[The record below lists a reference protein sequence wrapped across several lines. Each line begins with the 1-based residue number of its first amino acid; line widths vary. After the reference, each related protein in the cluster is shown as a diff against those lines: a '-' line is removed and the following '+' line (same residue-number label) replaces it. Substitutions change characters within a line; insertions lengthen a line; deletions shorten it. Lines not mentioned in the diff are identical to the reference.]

1 MASTPA
7 DAATLY
13 EEKREAPPGLSGRE
27 EENIPQNEIDA
38 HHVDVASAE
47 RTFNELS
54 RTMSIRTQVER
65 SGVIKTKSQET
76 MWWARRRESYRG
88 SRGTLDLREYL
99 TSSNDANQ
107 SAGIKHKV
115 GFHRFSNVSF
125 TEIFTISTSESRGTT
140 WSKGHWRCY
149 PWFRSFADILGME
162 LIAPI
167 VPFCA
172 SPDTCDCA
180 EVRIS
185 SRTQL
190 GIELII
196 IRSSGVLKPGEM
208 CLVLGCPGSGCT
220 SFLKAIANQRD
231 EFFSVTGDVRYAA
244 WTPPR
249 WLSITRVKSSTTKKV
264 IDPSPCQLKLADNFL
279 DDIHIATL
287 TVAQTLQLLCQ

>member
-27 EENIPQNEIDA
+27 QENIPQNEIDA

-76 MWWARRRESYRG
+76 MWGGQDVEKAIEEG
-88 SRGTLDLREYL
+88 EEPFDLREYL

-115 GFHRFSNVSF
+115 GFHRFSNVSL

-140 WSKGHWRCY
+140 WK
-149 PWFRSFADILGME
+149 
-162 LIAPI
+162 
-167 VPFCA
+167 
-172 SPDTCDCA
+172 
-180 EVRIS
+180 
-185 SRTQL
+185 
-190 GIELII
+190 
-196 IRSSGVLKPGEM
+196 
-208 CLVLGCPGSGCT
+208 
-220 SFLKAIANQRD
+220 
-231 EFFSVTGDVRYAA
+231 
-244 WTPPR
+244 
-249 WLSITRVKSSTTKKV
+249 
-264 IDPSPCQLKLADNFL
+264 
-279 DDIHIATL
+279 
-287 TVAQTLQLLCQ
+287 